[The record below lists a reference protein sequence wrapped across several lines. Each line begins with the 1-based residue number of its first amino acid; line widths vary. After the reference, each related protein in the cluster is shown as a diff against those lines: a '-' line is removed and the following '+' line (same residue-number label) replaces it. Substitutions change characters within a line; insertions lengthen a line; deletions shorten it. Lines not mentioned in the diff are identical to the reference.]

1 MSEEIEA
8 GYFRFNLAIKL
19 TGMTEQVI
27 LCVTSSVQGCV
38 CNTCFQQHWE
48 MCRWESSLRFS
59 QGSCLLSFFKPKV
72 LWNTDCVCVCNRE
85 GRELS
90 LSFFYAFFLPAFLC
104 VASVYL
110 CVWEGVWAFSWHR
123 SDSPLHL
130 PPSLPSSPSPSF
142 LLNLA
147 FHPVQTVCRCCPP
160 LPLHHACRNEIKP

>member
-1 MSEEIEA
+1 MFVTLVFNSIGKCVGENHPS
-8 GYFRFNLAIKL
+8 GFLRDLVCCLFLNQRYFE
-19 TGMTEQVI
+19 TQTV
-27 LCVTSSVQGCV
+27 
-38 CNTCFQQHWE
+38 
-48 MCRWESSLRFS
+48 
-59 QGSCLLSFFKPKV
+59 
-72 LWNTDCVCVCNRE
+72 CVCVT
-85 GRELS
+85 GRGGSYLS
-90 LSFFYAFFLPAFLC
+90 ASFMRFFLPAFLC